1 MKFDKIVEQYLQESV
16 RVKYNNGK
24 IRYYKDLKHTI
35 LHRTEKDPE
44 TGLTL
49 PAVIWADSIHKEW
62 WKNGMC
68 HRDEKDPETGLYLPA
83 VVKNDN
89 TKLWYKND
97 KLDRTDG
104 PAIEWGDG
112 KKEWIVN
119 DRHISPKEIEQ
130 LKQKIELNKIIKSSE
145 GNVIKDLFDE
155 LY

>member
-1 MKFDKIVEQYLQESV
+1 
-16 RVKYNNGK
+16 
-24 IRYYKDLKHTI
+24 
-35 LHRTEKDPE
+35 
-44 TGLTL
+44 
-49 PAVIWADSIHKEW
+49 
-62 WKNGMC
+62 MC

-119 DRHISPKEIEQ
+119 DRHISPKEVEE
-130 LKQKIELNKIIKSSE
+130 LKKKIAIKQE
-145 GNVIKDLFDE
+145 IQGHKNNRIDPGMLEDY
-155 LY
+155 L